1 VRKLTKKEYIVVTV
15 KMDDPDSYYKESIRH
30 YVARRKEVENGNLS
44 EKLPIIGLYFND
56 ERDAKKVCD
65 YLNKV
70 FEKRV
75 DERLDELFHTGEI
88 ELPFDFLKEWENY
101 NEKAIIERFN
111 RWNFESKYRGF
122 RVTCHFKSDLI
133 VFSNV
138 PSDLSPFMIC
148 NILEIPYEPC
158 FGAGT
163 FCSEDMV
170 LNVSKVK
177 EYVR

>member
-1 VRKLTKKEYIVVTV
+1 MLKLSKKEYVIVSV
-15 KMDDPDSYYKESIRH
+15 KMDDSDSYYRESIRH
-30 YVARRKEVENGNLS
+30 YVARRKDAMYNNFTENGV
-44 EKLPIIGLYFND
+44 YFYD
-56 ERDAKKVCD
+56 EREAEKVCD
-65 YLNKV
+65 YLNDE

-75 DERLDELFHTGEI
+75 DEKLDELFHTGEI
-88 ELPFDFLKEWENY
+88 ILPFDFLKEWENY
-101 NEKAIIERFN
+101 NEKAIIERFS
-111 RWNFESKYRGF
+111 RWNFENKYRGF

-170 LNVSKVK
+170 LNVSKVR